1 MNSVHRFLMAILILW
16 GLPLISSAQ
25 KNTWRV
31 ELSSGNTLSDCKVQ
45 LINDSLLM
53 LDCGSTMLRIP
64 IDSVVLLSRHKES
77 TFWTGAGWGTLTGA
91 TIGALLGWSTR
102 SSGQLF
108 SGLNAP
114 VYGILGGL
122 GGFVVGG
129 IIGASN
135 GGDETYRLSER
146 TRHNKISIIHFIIEE
161 N

>member
-1 MNSVHRFLMAILILW
+1 MAILIVW
-16 GLPLISSAQ
+16 GYPRILSAQ
-25 KNTWRV
+25 ENTWRV

-64 IDSVVLLSRHKES
+64 IDSVVVLSRHKES

-91 TIGALLGWSTR
+91 TIGALLGWLTSPTHAFIG
-102 SSGQLF
+102 SPAV
-108 SGLNAP
+108 NAAGD
-114 VYGILGGL
+114 GILGGL

-146 TRHNKISIIHFIIEE
+146 TRHNKIFIIHFIMEE